1 MYRQEINITS
11 FQKYLPK
18 MLDLVIK
25 GDEIIITKSNVPIAK
40 ITPIQAP
47 TFTAKV
53 QIDKVHAIR
62 NKMNI
67 GTNAPE
73 NWFG

>member
-11 FQKYLPK
+11 FEKYLPK

-40 ITPIQAP
+40 ISPIQAP

-53 QIDKVHAIR
+53 HFDKTHAIR
-62 NKMNI
+62 TKMNV
-67 GTNAPE
+67 GNAASE